1 MLSVFFTQCIDLV
14 NAPDPE
20 RSRAPALAFVT
31 TIPFSRSDGPSDRE
45 EPEGGTLLPGPTH
58 LSRRG
63 EMSVSIADS
72 VGDQRLPASNGAL

>member
-1 MLSVFFTQCIDLV
+1 MV

-31 TIPFSRSDGPSDRE
+31 TIPFSRSDGPTGRYPRGD
-45 EPEGGTLLPGPTH
+45 PAAWPNTPLPA
-58 LSRRG
+58 R
-63 EMSVSIADS
+63 EMSVSIAGP